1 MKVKEIGN
9 LTTDPTYGEK
19 DDLKYF
25 NFIIAINDPFNK
37 DETEFIKIDHTGSI
51 S

>member
-19 DDLKYF
+19 DDLKYCNF
-25 NFIIAINDPFNK
+25 NIAINCFSFPPL
-37 DETEFIKIDHTGSI
+37 TLPCSV
-51 S
+51 SSP